1 MAEGYSI
8 DDLDYASGYEK
19 MYGVSDEQM
28 RFLSWHQDNLRRFDV
43 APTFDSALNEGL
55 KRLEHMRNTLAS
67 QGYRPAQERGS
78 LAEAF
83 RVEFAHT
90 TTSLEGNS
98 LTLAETSL
106 VLEQDIP
113 VPDKPLREQAE
124 VLDADRAFAKAKEL
138 AATAAPVTEEVV
150 KELHRIVAAN
160 LEEADAGQYRW
171 DMRYVTT
178 SRIYPPP
185 PTQVGAL
192 MNQLLTTTY
201 TDNPLVTA
209 VIFHLVFEDIHP
221 FGDGNGRT
229 GRVLLNLMLME
240 AGYAPVAFKA
250 DNESARRYYQ
260 AIASFVEGIDQ
271 RDATPL
277 LKLVMELEET
287 ELGRRLL

>member
-1 MAEGYSI
+1 MP
-8 DDLDYASGYEK
+8 
-19 MYGVSDEQM
+19 
-28 RFLSWHQDNLRRFDV
+28 N
-43 APTFDSALNEGL
+43 
-55 KRLEHMRNTLAS
+55 
-67 QGYRPAQERGS
+67 
-78 LAEAF
+78 
-83 RVEFAHT
+83 
-90 TTSLEGNS
+90 
-98 LTLAETSL
+98 
-106 VLEQDIP
+106 
-113 VPDKPLREQAE
+113 KPLRKQAE

-138 AATAAPVTEEVV
+138 TATAAPVTEEVV

-185 PTQVGAL
+185 PAQVEAL

-260 AIASFVEGIDQ
+260 TIASFVEGVDQ